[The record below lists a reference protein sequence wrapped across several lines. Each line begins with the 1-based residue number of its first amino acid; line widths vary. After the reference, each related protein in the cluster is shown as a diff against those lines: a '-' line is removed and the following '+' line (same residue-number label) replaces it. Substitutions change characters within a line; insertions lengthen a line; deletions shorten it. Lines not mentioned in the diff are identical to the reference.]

1 MNMEAER
8 GEIDMGLQDDLKAR
22 AQKEKDKLSGDA
34 GQKAQDEMNRDS
46 GNVGGD
52 VRENV
57 ENAGQK
63 IKEKIRR

>member
-1 MNMEAER
+1 MEAER

-34 GQKAQDEMNRDS
+34 GQKAQDEINRDS

>member
-1 MNMEAER
+1 MEAER